1 MKRNDRKFNDDSGAL
16 TGDKICYHT
25 RVRKSEYPQGRVK
38 PKFAL
43 SLRVI
48 NFIGDLIMMSG
59 VFVAQT
65 KFYKHC

>member
-1 MKRNDRKFNDDSGAL
+1 M
-16 TGDKICYHT
+16 
-25 RVRKSEYPQGRVK
+25 K

-65 KFYKHC
+65 KFTNIVKICHNCMARSRFTPRVYVVW